1 MTHRPL
7 IAILR
12 GLTPAEAVA
21 VTGAILDAG
30 ITRIE
35 VPLNSPDPLQSIS
48 AMVNAFGRQA
58 EIGAGTVLTVE
69 EVDAVAQIGGHFIV
83 SPNMVTAVIEHTK
96 TLILQSFPSV
106 FTPSECFAALATGA
120 DGLKIFP
127 ASMMGPSGVKA
138 IQAVLPPATEVY
150 AVGGAGPENFAEWR
164 AAGATGYGIGSAL
177 YK

>member
-1 MTHRPL
+1 
-7 IAILR
+7 
-12 GLTPAEAVA
+12 
-21 VTGAILDAG
+21 
-30 ITRIE
+30 
-35 VPLNSPDPLQSIS
+35 PLQSIS
-48 AMVNAFGRQA
+48 AMVNAFGDQA

-69 EVDAVAQIGGHFIV
+69 EVDAVAQIGGDFIV

-96 TLILQSFPSV
+96 ALGLQSFPGV
-106 FTPSECFAALATGA
+106 FTPSECFAALAAGA

-138 IQAVLPPATEVY
+138 IRAVLPPATEVY

-177 YK
+177 YKPGMTAQEVGAKAAEIVAAFDAAHG